1 MDALRTAALPPS
13 LVSASVAAAADRRSL
28 GVGSL
33 GWPRLVGL
41 HLDGLTLELFND
53 LLARAVIA
61 GLFTLLSINLFNDFM
76 RTGRVT
82 GLLLV
87 ASESLVVVLT
97 IARRR
102 ARIVDRSAAAAV
114 VTMLSVAAP
123 PLLRA
128 TQGASLM
135 PDVMTAMVCAAGLVL
150 VVVGKMTIGRSFGL
164 APANRGVVVRGPYTL
179 VRHPIYAGYLVTHV
193 AFLVANPTPW
203 NVTILVLADTALV
216 LRALMEE
223 RILRGDEEYQ
233 RYCARVR
240 WHLVPG
246 VF

>member
-1 MDALRTAALPPS
+1 MDALRTTALPPS
-13 LVSASVAAAADRRSL
+13 LVSAGRRSL

-33 GWPRLVGL
+33 GWPRLAWL

-53 LLARAVIA
+53 LLARAVVA
-61 GLFTLLSINLFNDFM
+61 GLFTLLSINLFADFM

-97 IARRR
+97 IVRRR

-128 TQGASLM
+128 TGGASLM
-135 PDVMTAMVCAAGLVL
+135 PDVVTAMVCAAGLVL

-203 NVTILVLADTALV
+203 NVSILLLADTALI

-223 RILRGDEEYQ
+223 RVLRGDEEYE